1 MNLIQF
7 DHVSY
12 VVDDKKVLSEVSF
25 SLKKGDFLNVVGPNG
40 GGKTTLIELMT
51 SLIKP
56 TSGLITVNTNRVGYL
71 QQIITAK
78 RNFPLTVKE
87 FLLLSF
93 KKNTKEHLDL
103 IKSFLLK
110 ADLLDVLNRNLN
122 TLSGGQLQR
131 IYLIRSLINYPDL
144 LILDEPTNALDPSF
158 KKEFYDL
165 LNTLHKEGKTTIIN
179 VTHHLDDVFTK
190 ETLTLYLDEKITYFG
205 STQGY
210 LKENGHV

>member
-131 IYLIRSLINYPDL
+131 IYLIRALINYPDL

-165 LNTLHKEGKTTIIN
+165 LNTLHKEGRTTIIN